1 MVKSVKR
8 VRIRFTKAKWP
19 SKAFAEIMNAVA
31 EQFPDSEVL
40 LVRAGQSIPILDINV
55 YVEDLSDNQLKEL
68 EKRILNILT
77 DHDISHVIYKK
88 MKVFDVEE
96 ES

>member
-1 MVKSVKR
+1 MKR

-19 SKAFAEIMNAVA
+19 AKAFADIMDVVA

-40 LVRAGQSIPILDINV
+40 LVRAGQNIPILDINV
-55 YVEDLSDNQLKEL
+55 YLKDVDEEQLKEL
-68 EKRILNILT
+68 EKKILSILT

-88 MKVFDVEE
+88 MKVFETE
-96 ES
+96 GES